1 METAKIGEAM
11 NIVGSVEFALKTNAH
26 INDLITATHR
36 VLASSFV
43 MHMSQ
48 VAFNSP
54 EEFKHMYEWGRVGD
68 PNARLW
74 NHLLRG
80 AGAARIATFDFKAS
94 KKTVPLTPEKQA
106 VGVKN
111 NHIFVWKAPI
121 LELGLPVRI
130 SPKIATTLVMDYP
143 KRTGQLVYTKR
154 TIYIPRQG
162 AEQVWGSFTN
172 EFMRWFAG
180 GTPQQIIKSVIE
192 PKVQS
197 SVKRATELGIRRIQ
211 GKTKEKALKIT
222 PVGIDKNFVTT
233 MNNAAKVNY
242 IDAARNRIVDE

>member
-1 METAKIGEAM
+1 MDTEKISE
-11 NIVGSVEFALKTNAH
+11 VGNMINSVEFTFKTNSH
-26 INDLITATHR
+26 INDLIVACHKIMTTK
-36 VLASSFV
+36 FI
-43 MHMSQ
+43 MHMSN

-74 NHLLRG
+74 KHLLRG
-80 AGAARIATFDFKAS
+80 IGAARVSTFDFKAS

-106 VGVKN
+106 VGVRN

-162 AEQVWGSFTN
+162 AEQTWGAFTN
-172 EFMRWFAG
+172 EFMRWFASG
-180 GTPQQIIKSVIE
+180 VNSEIIKSELE
-192 PKVQS
+192 PKIQNGVRQA
-197 SVKRATELGIRRIQ
+197 VKSWVSQMTR
-211 GKTKEKALKIT
+211 KTRNKTIKIT

-233 MNNAAKVNY
+233 MNRAMKTNY
-242 IDAARNRIVDE
+242 IEAARNRRSND